1 MKYLNFS
8 ILLAILSV
16 VIITCNQ
23 SPTSVQKLDE
33 NQYILKMKSL
43 PESTLTNIFI
53 DSHIKFYDTVYLGS
67 DITGY
72 FSIKNIGKNNLLI
85 SSIQSGCNCIKI
97 DNYNDV
103 VEAIIQPGDSVLL
116 NFTVPFVQEEGY
128 LSKGLTII
136 GNFHP
141 YYRRILIEAY
151 VKQ

>member
-1 MKYLNFS
+1 MKYLKL
-8 ILLAILSV
+8 IIILAILSV

-33 NQYILKMKSL
+33 NQYILKMMSL
-43 PESTLTNIFI
+43 PESTLTNISI
-53 DSHIKFYDTVYLGS
+53 DSYIKFYDTVYLGS

-72 FSIKNIGKNNLLI
+72 FYIKNIGKNNLLI
-85 SSIQSGCNCIKI
+85 SNIQSGCNCIKI

-103 VEAIIQPGDSVLL
+103 VEAIIQPGDSVSL

-141 YYRRILIEAY
+141 YYRRILIETY